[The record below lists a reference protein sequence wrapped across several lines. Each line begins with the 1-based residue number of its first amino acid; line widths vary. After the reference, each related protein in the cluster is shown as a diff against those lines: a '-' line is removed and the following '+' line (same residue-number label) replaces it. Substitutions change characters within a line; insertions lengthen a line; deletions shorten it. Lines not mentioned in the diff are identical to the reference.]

1 MCSLRS
7 STTTQWPISGG
18 LVVSK
23 PKKSLGN
30 TAVIAFIVTL
40 SFACALILSV
50 LASVLK
56 PAQETAKELDRSEQ
70 MLIAARIY
78 NSNGYFQIRDSDG
91 NYVPAKHL
99 RDGILVAGTTDDLAE
114 SKDVLTVFRRRI
126 NAFLVDNQG
135 NEKSFADAGLNEVT
149 YTADNA
155 KGGYSRLPL
164 KLAYR
169 ILPNPSED
177 GTASETPEG
186 YVLPINGFGLWDAI
200 YGYLALKPDGVN
212 VIGISWYD
220 HKETPGLGAV
230 ISESGWQAQFPGK
243 QIFVLETPGQDLSR
257 LPVGITVV
265 RGKVI
270 EVIGTSPK
278 SHAAVD
284 GIPGATLTGNG
295 VSKAYSDCLSGYR
308 QFLIKINKSA
318 QS

>member
-1 MCSLRS
+1 M
-7 STTTQWPISGG
+7 
-18 LVVSK
+18 SK
-23 PKKSLGN
+23 PKKSPSNAG
-30 TAVIAFIVTL
+30 VIAFIVCL

-50 LASVLK
+50 LASALK

-78 NSNGYFQIRDSDG
+78 NPNGYFQILDGEG
-91 NYVPAKHL
+91 NYVPAKHTKN
-99 RDGILVAGTTDDLAE
+99 GILVAGTVDDAAE
-114 SKDVLTVFRRRI
+114 SSDVLAVFRRRI
-126 NAFLVDNQG
+126 NAFLVDAEG
-135 NEKSFADAGLNEVT
+135 NEKTFADAGLNEAT

-155 KGGYSRLPL
+155 KEGYSGLPL
-164 KLAYR
+164 KLVYR
-169 ILPNPSED
+169 ILANPSED
-177 GTASETPEG
+177 GAQAEKAEG

-200 YGYLALKPDGVN
+200 YGYLAIKPDGVS

-230 ISESGWQAQFPGK
+230 ISEAGWQAQFPGK
-243 QIFVLETPGQDLSR
+243 QIFVTESAGQDLSR

-270 EVIGTSPK
+270 EVIGSGAK
-278 SHAAVD
+278 SNAAVD

-295 VSKAYSDCLSGYR
+295 VSKAYSDCLNAYR
-308 QFLIKINKSA
+308 PFLIKINKSA